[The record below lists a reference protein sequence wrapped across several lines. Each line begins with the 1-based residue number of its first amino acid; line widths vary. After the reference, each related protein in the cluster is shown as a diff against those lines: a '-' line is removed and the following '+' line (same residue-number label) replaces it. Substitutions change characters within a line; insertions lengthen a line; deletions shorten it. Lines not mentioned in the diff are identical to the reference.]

1 MSADSLSR
9 RTAFWLLFVL
19 IFAWGLNWVSNKAT
33 LDYVTPVWAT
43 FFRTGPA
50 LLIMTLLCLFSGRLV
65 RPVKADLPIIFSVGW
80 LHMVG
85 FSVLVSIGLQ
95 YLPAGL
101 SIVLAYTTPL
111 WVLPASRIF
120 LKEPFGSRQI
130 LGLVI
135 GMAGL
140 AVILRPDQIDWSD
153 RDVLLGH
160 GLILL
165 AAFSWAICIVYGR
178 SHRFVTPT
186 FELLPWQMLLAGAT
200 QLVLA
205 FVLEG
210 VPRVEWNLKVLSLL
224 GFSSIFGTV
233 LAYWIM
239 NTVNRGLP
247 ASITS
252 MALLAVP
259 IMGLIC
265 SALIL
270 NESISLSLWLATA
283 LIIGGIALATSA
295 RKR

>member
-33 LDYVTPVWAT
+33 LEYVTPVWAT

-120 LKEPFGSRQI
+120 LKEPFGLRQI
-130 LGLVI
+130 LGLMI
-135 GMAGL
+135 GMTGL
-140 AVILRPDQIDWSD
+140 AVILRPDQIDWSN

-186 FELLPWQMLLAGAT
+186 FELLPWQMLLAALT

-210 VPRVEWNLKVLSLL
+210 VPQVEWNLKVLSLL
-224 GFSSIFGTV
+224 GFSSVFGTV

-270 NESISLSLWLATA
+270 SESISLSLWLATA

-295 RKR
+295 RMR

>member
-9 RTAFWLLFVL
+9 RAAFWLLAAL
-19 IFAWGLNWVSNKAT
+19 ILAWGLNWVSNKAT
-33 LDYVTPVWAT
+33 LEYVSPVWAT

-50 LLIMTLLCLFSGRLV
+50 LLIMLFLCAVSGRLV

-85 FSVLVSIGLQ
+85 FSVLASVGMQ
-95 YLPAGL
+95 YLSAGL
-101 SIVLAYTTPL
+101 AIVLAYTTPL

-120 LKEPFGSRQI
+120 LNEPFAARQAS
-130 LGLVI
+130 GLVV
-135 GMAGL
+135 GMLGL
-140 AVILRPDQIDWSD
+140 AVIFRPDQIDWSN
-153 RDVLLGH
+153 RDVVMGH

-178 SHRFVTPT
+178 GHKFVTPT
-186 FELLPWQMLLAGAT
+186 FELLPWQMMLACVT
-200 QLVLA
+200 QFILA
-205 FVLEG
+205 FLIEG
-210 VPRVEWNLKVLSLL
+210 PPRVDWSVKVVSLL
-224 GFSSIFGTV
+224 GFSSVFGTV
-233 LAYWIM
+233 VAYWIM

-259 IMGLIC
+259 VMGLIC

-270 NESISLSLWLATA
+270 NESISFTLWLATA
-283 LIIGGIALATSA
+283 LIIGGIVLARPKRTS
-295 RKR
+295 

>member
-33 LDYVTPVWAT
+33 LEYVTPVWAT

-120 LKEPFGSRQI
+120 LKEPFGLRQI
-130 LGLVI
+130 LGLMI
-135 GMAGL
+135 GITGL
-140 AVILRPDQIDWSD
+140 AVILRPDQIDWSN

-186 FELLPWQMLLAGAT
+186 FELLPWQMLLAALT

-210 VPRVEWNLKVLSLL
+210 VPQVEWNLKVLSLL
-224 GFSSIFGTV
+224 GLSSVFGTV

-270 NESISLSLWLATA
+270 SESISLSLWLATA

-295 RKR
+295 RMR

>member
-33 LDYVTPVWAT
+33 LEFVTPIWAT

-111 WVLPASRIF
+111 WVLPASRVF
-120 LKEPFGSRQI
+120 LKEPFGPRQV
-130 LGLVI
+130 LGLLI

-140 AVILRPDQIDWSD
+140 AVILRPDQIDWSNH
-153 RDVLLGH
+153 DVLLGH

-165 AAFSWAICIVYGR
+165 GAFSWAICIVYGR
-178 SHRFVTPT
+178 SHQFVTPT
-186 FELLPWQMLLAGAT
+186 FELLPWRMLLAAAT

-205 FVLEG
+205 LVLEG
-210 VPRVEWNLKVLSLL
+210 VPHVEWNLKVLSLL
-224 GFSSIFGTV
+224 GFSSVFGTV

-270 NESISLSLWLATA
+270 NESISFALWLATG

>member
-186 FELLPWQMLLAGAT
+186 FELLPWQMLLAGVT

-210 VPRVEWNLKVLSLL
+210 VPRRLVFVQGK
-224 GFSSIFGTV
+224 
-233 LAYWIM
+233 A
-239 NTVNRGLP
+239 R
-247 ASITS
+247 
-252 MALLAVP
+252 
-259 IMGLIC
+259 
-265 SALIL
+265 
-270 NESISLSLWLATA
+270 ATA
-283 LIIGGIALATSA
+283 LRLSGAGND
-295 RKR
+295 